1 MYEKQLVLAKKCF
14 ISMSNYDLTE
24 GTCNKRP
31 KNDFKKIKN
40 DSKPIKKR

>member
-1 MYEKQLVLAKKCF
+1 
-14 ISMSNYDLTE
+14 MSNYDLTE